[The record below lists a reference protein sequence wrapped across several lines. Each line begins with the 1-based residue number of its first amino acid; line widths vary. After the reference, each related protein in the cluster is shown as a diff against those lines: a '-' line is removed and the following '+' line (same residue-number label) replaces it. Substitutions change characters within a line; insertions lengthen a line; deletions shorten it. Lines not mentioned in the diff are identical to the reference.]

1 MQPPRSTREQPFV
14 DALHRDVAI
23 LQAKFPELADA
34 LSRAQAIIAE
44 DRLFVEDDG
53 KQAMVV
59 ASDGVPYD
67 HVNGHCH
74 GKASEYRKE
83 PCKHR
88 LALRLYQRVADA
100 LLAEQERWEP
110 DDANPAF
117 QPPAATPA
125 IPADAILHIQGKPF
139 VKFEGLLALA
149 HQRSLVELS
158 TTVVQCTLD
167 MAICQATARFQ
178 DGRSFTDI
186 GDATP
191 ESVARHLRPA
201 FIRMAAT
208 RASARALRRALNIGH
223 CAVEELGSE
232 VEP

>member
-1 MQPPRSTREQPFV
+1 M
-14 DALHRDVAI
+14 
-23 LQAKFPELADA
+23 
-34 LSRAQAIIAE
+34 
-44 DRLFVEDDG
+44 
-53 KQAMVV
+53 
-59 ASDGVPYD
+59 
-67 HVNGHCH
+67 
-74 GKASEYRKE
+74 
-83 PCKHR
+83 
-88 LALRLYQRVADA
+88 
-100 LLAEQERWEP
+100 
-110 DDANPAF
+110 
-117 QPPAATPA
+117 
-125 IPADAILHIQGKPF
+125 
-139 VKFEGLLALA
+139 KFEGLLALA

-167 MAICQATARFQ
+167 MAICQATAQFQ